1 MFSSDLNKRIFFRAS
16 ARFPECASV
25 SPPEA
30 DAAILFVFVF
40 VGMVNKRFASEGYRL
55 CYAFPIVFFCLLNVI
70 CCQLTWMEISFV
82 LITVVFLLFGS
93 LSRSNCVTLVE
104 VSKCRCPGG
113 WRTARLGMFCGMRK
127 NLAPSWI
134 GRNRKHVFWNVWNAL
149 FVVVF
154 VLFAWGCLLK
164 ASSWCFSLFML
175 FFVLS
180 QSQTCAAR
188 NGLKCK

>member
-1 MFSSDLNKRIFFRAS
+1 MPVFPS
-16 ARFPECASV
+16 AHLSV
-25 SPPEA
+25 RRKPTPPSC
-30 DAAILFVFVF
+30 LFLFLLEWSTNGSRLKVI
-40 VGMVNKRFASEGYRL
+40 GFAMLSL
-55 CYAFPIVFFCLLNVI
+55 LFFFCLLNVI

-188 NGLKCK
+188 NGLKCKWQF

>member
-1 MFSSDLNKRIFFRAS
+1 MRICQS
-16 ARFPECASV
+16 AGSRRRHLVCFCFCWNGQQTVRVWRLSALLCFPYC
-25 SPPEA
+25 
-30 DAAILFVFVF
+30 
-40 VGMVNKRFASEGYRL
+40 
-55 CYAFPIVFFCLLNVI
+55 FFCLLNVI

-82 LITVVFLLFGS
+82 LITVIFLLFGS
-93 LSRSNCVTLVE
+93 LSRLNCVTLVE

-134 GRNRKHVFWNVWNAL
+134 GRNRKHLFWNVWNAL

-154 VLFAWGCLLK
+154 VLFAWGCLLI

-188 NGLKCK
+188 NGLKCKWQF